1 MAKFAPTSYKYI
13 NCVNAGATAPTTP
26 TTVTPVTTPTTVVP
40 ANCAALKIK
49 YSATSYKYLDCIHG
63 TASTGTTVAPAATP
77 KAIVVPANTTVVVM
91 TKDQLTAARLGANNL
106 NLMAG
111 VSATSGTYPALT
123 VADLNGPTA
132 PATNPC
138 YANLVDGSLTDAMVA
153 AQYPGQEKSPKL
165 LTPQEYQCW
174 EFLKAHPSTYVHPS
188 TDYFTKIYKNE
199 PYLMML

>member
-13 NCVNAGATAPTTP
+13 NCVNAGATA
-26 TTVTPVTTPTTVVP
+26 
-40 ANCAALKIK
+40 
-49 YSATSYKYLDCIHG
+49 
-63 TASTGTTVAPAATP
+63 GTTVAPAATP
-77 KAIVVPANTTVVVM
+77 KAIVVPANTNVVVM
-91 TKDQLTAARLGANNL
+91 TKDQLTAALQANNL